1 MGTLIRI
8 VLIGAAGAAFQLK
21 ATALTVTTAD
31 GNGADTYLSND
42 SVDGAYVAHGASS
55 SMEFRNIKGTRFRAL
70 YFRFDLSGYAG
81 ETFSGASL
89 TLNGVNIGRN
99 RALIFTG
106 LLDGTSSGQGENW
119 NEVTLSY
126 AEAAGFLP
134 AAAGAYTLSGDLTAE
149 LSRTVGSVNG
159 LNTTVSSKLLD
170 DFLNADTDGL
180 VTFVVYATDPWNET
194 EDFFFETKEAVGNH
208 APALIFTIT
217 EPATL
222 GLIGIY

>member
-8 VLIGAAGAAFQLK
+8 VIIGAAGAAFQLQ
-21 ATALTVTTAD
+21 AAVLSVTTAE

-42 SVDGAYVAHGASS
+42 SAEGAYVAHGASS
-55 SMEFRNIKGTRFRAL
+55 SMEFRHIKGSRFRAL
-70 YFRFDLSGYAG
+70 YFRFDLSGHTG
-81 ETFSGASL
+81 ETFSDAAL
-89 TLNGVNIGRN
+89 TLNGVNMGRN
-99 RALIFTG
+99 RALLVMG
-106 LLDGTSSGQGENW
+106 LLDGATSGQGENW
-119 NEVTLSY
+119 NEATLTYS
-126 AEAAGFLP
+126 EAAGFSP
-134 AAAGAYTLSGDLTAE
+134 AAVGSYALSGDLTAE
-149 LSRTVGSVNG
+149 LALTAGSAKG